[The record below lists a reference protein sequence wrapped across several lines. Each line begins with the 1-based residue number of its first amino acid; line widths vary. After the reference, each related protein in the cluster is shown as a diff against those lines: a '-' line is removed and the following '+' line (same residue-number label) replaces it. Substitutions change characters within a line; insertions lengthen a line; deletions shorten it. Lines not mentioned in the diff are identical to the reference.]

1 MTEPDGSTPTDEINA
16 RFVLRTNKLHIKAAL
31 K

>member
-1 MTEPDGSTPTDEINA
+1 MTEPDGGTPVDEINA
-16 RFVLRTNKLHIKAAL
+16 RLVLRTNKGHIKATL